1 VPKNKRIKDF
11 YKTGTRNQRVFT
23 LTTLQYIVGFV
34 ISVTFSMILGPLFE
48 AYGPRYLEGAAHGFS
63 IIKELLFEEQGPPLV
78 LEPQPELEQA
88 VPVAPKI
95 PAEKGSYDAIGV

>member
-1 VPKNKRIKDF
+1 
-11 YKTGTRNQRVFT
+11 
-23 LTTLQYIVGFV
+23 
-34 ISVTFSMILGPLFE
+34 MILGPLFE

-95 PAEKGSYDAIGV
+95 PAEKGSYDAIRDQLETIKSKEPIKNKTP